1 MDMEKIMK
9 LVLNL
14 KLRGRNCR
22 VCKYGIGVTYCTLS
36 YARGGNAA
44 ITCSD
49 YKSIKSVSF
58 LKKLL

>member
-1 MDMEKIMK
+1 MEMEKIMK

-14 KLRGRNCR
+14 KLRGRDCR
-22 VCKYGIGVTYCTLS
+22 VCKHGVGT
-36 YARGGNAA
+36 ARCLLFYERNPDSA
-44 ITCSD
+44 ITCPD